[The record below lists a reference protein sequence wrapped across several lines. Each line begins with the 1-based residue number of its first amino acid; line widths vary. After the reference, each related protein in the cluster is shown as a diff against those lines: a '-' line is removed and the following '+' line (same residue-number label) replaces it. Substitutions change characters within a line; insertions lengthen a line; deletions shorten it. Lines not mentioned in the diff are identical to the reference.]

1 MRREPHPISGF
12 IYEEI
17 GDGTVRVKDPVKDR
31 YGLFKWDGSW
41 VEGDVTHADIHFLRY
56 IGGPNLPEGRDIFE
70 RLLPVFEE
78 AEASA
83 GEIAKETS
91 GFGSARMGDAAADM
105 PRIVGKYVQDP
116 GRETP
121 QGARSAGHFDLD
133 FFLKADRKPELIPEV
148 YRLENTLEGGP
159 MKVDTARFVDPA
171 WHDMEVERIWKKTW
185 QMVCREDDIPNIGDY
200 HVYQI
205 AHLSYLVVRTGENK
219 FRAHENVCKHRGR
232 TLREC
237 SGKQA
242 TEFRC
247 PYHGWSWKIDG
258 SLKEITT
265 EWDFP
270 GVREDVGQLKP
281 AKLATWAGF
290 VFINPDPDAEPLEEF
305 LGPIMMAHYERF
317 NFAGRWKQVHVSRIM
332 HANWK
337 VVMEAFMD
345 AYHVIATHPQLMLT
359 AGDGAN
365 IRYDNFGNWSRAA
378 HLSPLFISPQR
389 GIVQTPEEVLAD
401 FHGAADGMKEFLRGI
416 IGDEV
421 ENYCDAELTDGNF
434 NDLFPNLHPWGGWAR
449 MVFRFRP
456 NGSNHRETI
465 MDIIYLSPWPKDRP
479 KPPAAQ
485 ERRLGPDESWTN
497 APELGTFAR
506 IVDQDCDNVAHVQN
520 GLTAKHPG
528 HVWYSNYQ
536 ESKIRNFH
544 RNYNKWMELDPS

>member
-1 MRREPHPISGF
+1 
-12 IYEEI
+12 
-17 GDGTVRVKDPVKDR
+17 
-31 YGLFKWDGSW
+31 
-41 VEGDVTHADIHFLRY
+41 
-56 IGGPNLPEGRDIFE
+56 
-70 RLLPVFEE
+70 
-78 AEASA
+78 
-83 GEIAKETS
+83 
-91 GFGSARMGDAAADM
+91 
-105 PRIVGKYVQDP
+105 
-116 GRETP
+116 
-121 QGARSAGHFDLD
+121 
-133 FFLKADRKPELIPEV
+133 
-148 YRLENTLEGGP
+148 
-159 MKVDTARFVDPA
+159 
-171 WHDMEVERIWKKTW
+171 
-185 QMVCREDDIPNIGDY
+185 MVCREDDIPNVGDY
-200 HVYQI
+200 HVYKI
-205 AHLSYLVVRTGENK
+205 AHLSYLVVRTGENE
-219 FRAHENVCKHRGR
+219 FRAHENVCMHRGR

-389 GIVQTPEEVLAD
+389 GIVQSPEEVLAD